1 MSRLGVFRPP
11 LSSDSLV
18 VMSQFYRQ
26 FGRHL
31 AIVVLLALPFLTRE
45 ADSLPSNN
53 DIETWL
59 PVQSQAR
66 AEYESFK
73 SLFGGEEV
81 ILVGIPQHLA
91 APQLIEALASRIESV
106 EGVASCWSPERF
118 TAVMN
123 QLGVSDETAK
133 ERLTGLVVSNDGKTT
148 GLVAK
153 LSEVGLA
160 NREGTVQEVKEIL
173 EYSQL
178 SSDQVLLSGAPVI
191 VAELNELGS
200 NENSKVFFLMTL
212 VICFV
217 LLLQST
223 RHWRLSTAILL
234 ITIFAIQT
242 TLCGVKFWSGEMNF
256 ILSALP
262 VMVMVFTMATTI
274 HFLHYYQSSLGQEDR
289 LGAALAKAWRPCALA
304 TFTTAIG
311 LISLTVSEI
320 VPVQQFGTTA
330 AFGAIVSCMCGL
342 GLTPIALTLWPNAV
356 DTHHH
361 GRWEWATKLSFNIV
375 KRRRPLVTG
384 IVCLLFVC
392 MLGLPKLRSKVD
404 ALDFLPRES
413 DVVHDFIEVEK
424 NLTNVDSFEAIVDFG
439 TEDLTF
445 PEKLSRV
452 KLIESGLALHDNV
465 RHTLSLASFFPERL
479 PENGLEMIQLLS
491 SARSSQQ
498 GSDYVS
504 AGERYWRIS
513 ARIEG
518 ESTDDKQRVFLELRE
533 SLKGENVLLTGMAPL
548 VKQAQDDIFAGF
560 WESFATALLI
570 IAVVMMFALGSIK
583 TALVAMLPNLTP
595 LFLVFGI
602 LGWMEFPVDIGMMM
616 TASIA
621 LGIAVDG
628 TFHFLV
634 AYRDQ
639 MKIDNRSDKSSLI
652 ALLQTGKPIFEAA
665 VIAGVGML
673 ALSQSRFVPTVRF
686 GVLMSI
692 LLLTAVFADLV
703 LLPALLALKGGKRQR
718 RHVDTQPAPEVEL
731 EEALKA
737 A

>member
-1 MSRLGVFRPP
+1 
-11 LSSDSLV
+11 
-18 VMSQFYRQ
+18 MSQYYRQ

-31 AIVVLLALPFLTRE
+31 AVLVLVALPFLTRE

-59 PVQSQAR
+59 PVQSETR
-66 AEYESFK
+66 DEYEDFK
-73 SLFGGEEV
+73 TLFGGEEV
-81 ILVGIPQHLA
+81 ILVGVPNQLA
-91 APQLIEALASRIESV
+91 EPQLIEAVASRIEKLS
-106 EGVASCWSPERF
+106 GIHSCWSPDRF
-118 TAVMN
+118 LKIMGE
-123 QLGVSDETAK
+123 LGVSEETAR
-133 ERLTGLVVSNDGKTT
+133 ERLTGLVISKDQKTT

-153 LSEVGLA
+153 LSEEGLKQ
-160 NREGTVQEVKEIL
+160 REQTVSEVKEIL
-173 EYSQL
+173 AYSQL
-178 SSDQVLLSGAPVI
+178 SDEDILLSGAPVI

-200 NENSKVFFLMTL
+200 NENTKVFFLLTL
-212 VICFV
+212 AICFS

-234 ITIFAIQT
+234 ITVFAIQT

-274 HFLHYYQSSLGQEDR
+274 HLLHYYESSKGEEDR
-289 LGAALAKAWRPCALA
+289 LGAALSKAWKPCALA

-311 LISLTVSEI
+311 LISLMVSEI
-320 VPVQQFGTTA
+320 VPVQQFGLTA
-330 AFGAIVSCMCGL
+330 AFGAIVSCLCGL
-342 GLTPIALTLWPNAV
+342 GLTPIALVLWPEAV
-356 DTHHH
+356 DQPKGHH
-361 GRWEWATKLSFNIV
+361 WEWATRLSFKIV
-375 KRRRPLVTG
+375 EYRRPLVAG
-384 IVCLLFVC
+384 VSCLLFIC
-392 MLGLPKLRSKVD
+392 MLGLPKLASKVD
-404 ALDFLPRES
+404 PLDFLPRDS

-424 NLTNVDSFEAIVDFG
+424 NLTNVDSFEAIIDFG
-439 TEDLTF
+439 VEDLTF

-452 KLIESGLALHDNV
+452 KLIERGIALHENV
-465 RHTLSLASFFPERL
+465 QHTFSLASFFPERM
-479 PENGLEMIQLLS
+479 PDSGLEMIQLLS
-491 SARSSQQ
+491 NARSSQQ

-513 ARIEG
+513 ARIQG
-518 ESTDDKQRVFLELRE
+518 ESTDDKQRIFLELKE
-533 SLKGENVLLTGMAPL
+533 SLKGEDVLLTGMAPL

-570 IAVVMMFALGSIK
+570 IAVVMMVALGSIRV
-583 TALVAMLPNLTP
+583 ALLAMIPNLTP

-602 LGWMEFPVDIGMMM
+602 LGWIEFPVDIGMMM

-634 AYRDQ
+634 AYRDNF
-639 MKIDNRSDKSSLI
+639 KKSKRNDRSSLL
-652 ALLQTGKPIFEAA
+652 ALLQTGQPIFVAA
-665 VIAGVGML
+665 VIASVGML

-686 GVLMSI
+686 GILMSV
-692 LLLTAVFADLV
+692 LLLTAVFSDLV
-703 LLPALLALKGGKRQR
+703 LLPALLALKRAKKNPKSTRLR
-718 RHVDTQPAPEVEL
+718 PAEESEL
-731 EEALKA
+731 SESRIA